1 MRVLIIADD
10 LTGALDSAVALTG
23 AAQRCVVARRPG
35 DVPAALAERPDV
47 LSVST
52 ASREGRPAAARAAV
66 VAALDAVGVLPEFVF
81 KKVDFRLKGHVA
93 SEIAI
98 LGARAG
104 RARALVAPAIPTQGR
119 SVVDGQLVGAG
130 VATPI
135 NVAAVLE
142 ASGLT
147 LEIPDTAS
155 ETDFDAALGHA
166 LDGPPVLLV
175 GAAGL
180 AAALARRLAAGAWAI
195 PVPRLAP
202 PVLLAIG
209 SHDPITIAQVER
221 LAAAGIVTVTAAPDG
236 VCGPMAKGAAQLV
249 RLVAVEGKPFE
260 PFAAGARFADG
271 IAQLVNVG
279 GVQTLFGCGGETTDA
294 ILGSLGQG
302 VLTIEGEILPGVPV
316 STMRLAS
323 AGCNLSPSPVG
334 SAVRTPSF
342 RWSRRRRLPWKA
354 RDEGRIGT
362 GRTNGRRRRA
372 AREAGAC
379 RPGLPPAL
387 QPDSNGDYPANQKLP
402 SEKTLADEF
411 GVSRP
416 ILRDALERLRDQGLI
431 HSRQG
436 AGSFVREIRSVPLGF
451 ARVETIADIQRCY
464 EFRIC
469 IETMSARLAATR
481 RRDQGR

>member
-52 ASREGRPAAARAAV
+52 ASREGSAAAARAAV
-66 VAALDAVGVLPEFVF
+66 VAALDAVGVLPEIVF
-81 KKVDFRLKGHVA
+81 KKVDSRLKGHVA
-93 SEIAI
+93 SEVAV

-104 RARALVAPAIPTQGR
+104 RARALVAPAIPAQGR
-119 SVVDGQLVGAG
+119 NVVDGQLAGAG

-135 NVAAVLE
+135 DVAAVLA

-180 AAALARRLAAGAWAI
+180 AAAVARRLAAGAWAI

-260 PFAAGARFADG
+260 PLAAGARFADG

-279 GVQTLFGCGGETTDA
+279 GVQTLLGCGGETADA

-316 STMRLAS
+316 STMRL
-323 AGCNLSPSPVG
+323 GK
-334 SAVRTPSF
+334 
-342 RWSRRRRLPWKA
+342 RRLQLVTKSGGFGS
-354 RDEGRIGT
+354 E
-362 GRTNGRRRRA
+362 N
-372 AREAGAC
+372 
-379 RPGLPPAL
+379 AL
-387 QPDSNGDYPANQKLP
+387 
-402 SEKTLADEF
+402 
-411 GVSRP
+411 VS
-416 ILRDALERLRDQGLI
+416 
-431 HSRQG
+431 
-436 AGSFVREIRSVPLGF
+436 V
-451 ARVETIADIQRCY
+451 VE
-464 EFRIC
+464 
-469 IETMSARLAATR
+469 AATGTLEGAR
-481 RRDQGR
+481 